1 MTTFNKATLEQL
13 KLQAVTKYKNSTH
26 GYDAYADTC
35 PKTARA
41 IGRMVVGAEVVIPV
55 VYQTELIATYIEY
68 SAKGYTYHPA
78 GTIPLNTTGSVQFHM
93 WKPEAPQIEKY
104 LDEDGNEN
112 TREIRI
118 EGVQYQCDDIEKIL
132 AEVESKYK
140 TECEAADAAA
150 TLAEEQ
156 RILDEIT
163 AQVDAEIAAEKQARI
178 DAALTE
184 RGQRIQAAIKP
195 AKKAAK

>member
-13 KLQAVTKYKNSTH
+13 KEQAITKYKNSTH

-55 VYQTELIATYIEY
+55 PYQTELIATYIEY
-68 SAKGYTYHPA
+68 AAKGYTYHPN

-93 WKPEAPQIEKY
+93 WKPEAPQIV
-104 LDEDGNEN
+104 DGK
-112 TREIRI
+112 EIRI
-118 EGVQYQCDDIEKIL
+118 EGVEYQCDDIKKIL

-140 TECEAADAAA
+140 TECEAADKAA
-150 TLAEEQ
+150 TLAEEA

-163 AQVDAEIAAEKQARI
+163 AQVDQEIAAEKQARI
-178 DAALTE
+178 DAALAE

-195 AKKAAK
+195 AKKAVK

>member
-1 MTTFNKATLEQL
+1 MTTFNQATLEQL
-13 KLQAVTKYKNSTH
+13 KEQAVIKYKNSTH

-55 VYQTELIATYIEY
+55 PYQTELIATYIQY

-78 GTIPLNTTGSVQFHM
+78 GTIPINTTGSVQFHM
-93 WKPEAPQIEKY
+93 WKPEAPKVVDDKEV
-104 LDEDGNEN
+104 
-112 TREIRI
+112 RI
-118 EGVQYQCDDIEKIL
+118 EGIEYQCDDIKKIL
-132 AEVESKYK
+132 TEVESTYK
-140 TECEAADAAA
+140 AACEAADKAAA
-150 TLAEEQ
+150 LAEEARTLAEV
-156 RILDEIT
+156 T
-163 AQVDAEIAAEKQARI
+163 AQVDAEIEQERQARI
-178 DAALTE
+178 EAAKAE

>member
-1 MTTFNKATLEQL
+1 MTTFNQATLEQL
-13 KLQAVTKYKNSTH
+13 KEQAITKYKNSTH

-55 VYQTELIATYIEY
+55 PYQTELIATYIEY

-78 GTIPLNTTGSVQFHM
+78 GTIPINTTGSVQFHM
-93 WKPEAPQIEKY
+93 WKPEAPQVVHGKEV
-104 LDEDGNEN
+104 
-112 TREIRI
+112 RI
-118 EGVQYQCDDIEKIL
+118 EGVEYQCDDIKKILTEVESTYKAVCEAVDKAAALAEEARIL
-132 AEVESKYK
+132 AEV
-140 TECEAADAAA
+140 
-150 TLAEEQ
+150 
-156 RILDEIT
+156 T
-163 AQVDAEIAAEKQARI
+163 AQVDAEIEQERQARI
-178 DAALTE
+178 EAAKAE